1 MQRERFTR
9 AWEAISNSVAH
20 GSSDHFQIGQLG
32 RLRHRQADAPE
43 SHNWQRDGGI
53 QDCPTVHFILSLGLG
68 GLDPPEGGA
77 PLTAMG
83 QQKFLQR
90 LDSQLKISK
99 APRGLLVTTSNK
111 QLQIENWG
119 HFILSSQPW
128 RGFWTKCF
136 SNSSL
141 EVKANGFSTPSQY
154 THTHTYTCTHT
165 CAHARTHACAHT
177 HVFTYTQDTY

>member
-1 MQRERFTR
+1 M
-9 AWEAISNSVAH
+9 
-20 GSSDHFQIGQLG
+20 
-32 RLRHRQADAPE
+32 
-43 SHNWQRDGGI
+43 
-53 QDCPTVHFILSLGLG
+53 VHFTLSLGLG
-68 GLDPPEGGA
+68 GLDLPEGTA

-99 APRGLLVTTSNK
+99 GLRGLLVTTSNK
-111 QLQIENWG
+111 QLEIENWG
-119 HFILSSQPW
+119 HFTLSSQPW

-154 THTHTYTCTHT
+154 THTHTHIHTHTYTCMHT
-165 CAHARTHACAHT
+165 SAHTHACTHT